1 MATAPAI
8 GRSLPASADA
18 AAETTR
24 DLYERFSRQI
34 FAYCLVQ
41 LRNREEAEDAVQ
53 TTFLNAFRAL
63 ERGVIPELESAWLY
77 KIAQHVCLTRRRS
90 WSRRRLVESPQ
101 DLDGVRELVGAPVSD
116 TEELSGLTDALRELP
131 EQQRRAILLRE
142 WQGLTYKEI
151 ADDLQLSQAAVET
164 LIFRA
169 RRTLAQSLEKLRGTG
184 DLGSLV
190 AAFKSLLL
198 GGGTKVAA
206 TLITVATTSVVAAT
220 PAARHSVAHFVDAV
234 TQTAAPAKPD
244 RPSHD
249 VTKPTLVAAPAV
261 VHAVAH
267 RTRETLRHT
276 SKPAPA
282 APILQLT
289 KKTPVSASPASTV
302 TDAARKPKPAAK
314 SVNNAEGAPAA
325 AAAPASQSAAPAPPP
340 PQPVTVTVPANS
352 IVTIRTIDAIDSSTN
367 HAGEVFKAS
376 LGRWRS

>member
-1 MATAPAI
+1 MGAVDGGAPPAVQEGNVATVPSIGRAAPA
-8 GRSLPASADA
+8 GAPVDV
-18 AAETTR
+18 TR

-41 LRNREEAEDAVQ
+41 LRNREEAEDAAQ
-53 TTFLNAFRAL
+53 STFLNAFRGL
-63 ERGVIPELESAWLY
+63 ERGVVPELESAWLY
-77 KIAQHVCLTRRRS
+77 KIAHHVCLTRRRS

-169 RRTLAQSLEKLRGTG
+169 RRTLAQALEKLRATG

-198 GGGTKVAA
+198 GGGTKLAA
-206 TLITVATTSVVAAT
+206 TLVTVATTSVVAAT
-220 PAARHSVAHFVDAV
+220 PAARHSVVHFVDAV
-234 TQTAAPAKPD
+234 THTAAPTKPD

-249 VTKPTLVAAPAV
+249 VPKPTV
-261 VHAVAH
+261 VTA
-267 RTRETLRHT
+267 
-276 SKPAPA
+276 
-282 APILQLT
+282 
-289 KKTPVSASPASTV
+289 
-302 TDAARKPKPAAK
+302 
-314 SVNNAEGAPAA
+314 
-325 AAAPASQSAAPAPPP
+325 
-340 PQPVTVTVPANS
+340 
-352 IVTIRTIDAIDSSTN
+352 
-367 HAGEVFKAS
+367 
-376 LGRWRS
+376 